1 LDAALHASANKSEII
16 VKGFNMMK
24 IGFFSF
30 TCCEGCT
37 VMFIELLNKKFS
49 EYIGKV
55 DIQNI
60 RVLRSNETIGS
71 LDVAFVEGAIS
82 TQSEVKKLKE
92 IREKSKMVVALGS
105 GAANGYPSN
114 QRNSFDEARKKEI
127 APLVKKLHQL
137 DEISPISKFVKVDD
151 EINGCPVSEDELAV
165 KMEGYLKKFT

>member
-1 LDAALHASANKSEII
+1 
-16 VKGFNMMK
+16 MMK

-37 VMFIELLNKKFS
+37 VMFIELLNKKFF
-49 EYIGKV
+49 EYASKV

-71 LDVAFVEGAIS
+71 LDIAFVEGAIS

-92 IREKSKMVVALGS
+92 IREKSQMVVALGS

-114 QRNSFDEARKKEI
+114 QRNSFDETRKKEI

-151 EINGCPVSEDELAV
+151 QINGCPVSEDELAV
-165 KMEGYLKKFT
+165 KMEGYLKKFS